1 MMPMNLFKIFIWV
14 GLLFSTHHLQAVTPV
29 QVTRTWPQ
37 RPVTLI
43 VPFGAGG
50 ATDQFARLLAPQ
62 LSAVIG
68 QPVVIDNVAGAS
80 GAMGIRKLLGMKP
93 DGHALVLGGI
103 SETVLVPLNQPG
115 SGYKP
120 QDLQAMSIIGSTP
133 LVMVKRKQFPAAH
146 LKDMVKLASS
156 SPMKY
161 TFGSAGTGSYG
172 HLMFEKLA
180 QVHGVKLLHVP
191 YKGAGQMMSDLAS
204 GQIDLALTSLPSALP
219 YAKSGFVELL
229 GVSTPQR
236 LSGWPQLPTF
246 SESDFGQEPV
256 SLWSGVF
263 SPRGLKAEVTLQ
275 INTAIDQSL
284 KDKNLREKLTQL
296 GILLEENRSPSQSQS
311 FYEEQIRQFQSLEN
325 PH

>member
-1 MMPMNLFKIFIWV
+1 MMPMNVFKIFIWV
-14 GLLFSTHHLQAVTPV
+14 GLLFSAHNLQATPA
-29 QVTRTWPQ
+29 QAPRTWPQ

-43 VPFGAGG
+43 VPFAVGG

-68 QPVVIDNVAGAS
+68 QPVIIDNVAGAGGS
-80 GAMGIRKLLGMKP
+80 MGIRKLLDMKP

-103 SETVLVPLNQPG
+103 SETVLVPLNHQG

-120 QDLQAMSIIGSTP
+120 QDLQAVSIIGSTP
-133 LVMVKRKQFPAAH
+133 LVMVKRKQFPATH
-146 LKDMVKLASS
+146 LKDMVNLASS

-180 QVHGVKLLHVP
+180 QEHGVQLLHVP
-191 YKGAGQMMSDLAS
+191 YKGGGQMMSDLAS

-246 SESDFGQEPV
+246 SESDFAQEPV
-256 SLWSGVF
+256 SLWGGVF
-263 SPRGLKAEVTLQ
+263 SPRGLKVEVTLQ
-275 INTAIDQSL
+275 ISAAIDKSL
-284 KDKNLREKLTQL
+284 KDRNLREKLTQL
-296 GILLEENRSPSQSQS
+296 GFLLEKNRSPSESQI
-311 FYEEQIRQFQSLEN
+311 FYEEQIRQFQTLAN

>member
-1 MMPMNLFKIFIWV
+1 MMPMTVFKIVTGV
-14 GLLFSTHHLQAVTPV
+14 GLIFSALYLQASPA
-29 QVTRTWPQ
+29 QATRTWPQ

-43 VPFGAGG
+43 VPFGVGG

-68 QPVVIDNVAGAS
+68 QPVVIDNVAGAG

-103 SETVLVPLNQPG
+103 SETVLVPLNHPG

-120 QDLQAMSIIGSTP
+120 QDLQAVSIIGSTP
-133 LVMVKRKQFPAAH
+133 LVMVKSKQFPAAH

-161 TFGSAGTGSYG
+161 SFGSAGTGSYG

-180 QVHGVKLLHVP
+180 RDHGVQLLHVP

-229 GVSTPQR
+229 GVSTSQR
-236 LSGWPQLPTF
+236 LSDWPQLPTF

-256 SLWSGVF
+256 SLWGGVF
-263 SPRGLKAEVTLQ
+263 TPRGLKAKVTLQ
-275 INTAIDQSL
+275 ISAAIDQSL
-284 KDKNLREKLTQL
+284 KDESLRKKLTQL
-296 GILLEENRSPSQSQS
+296 GILLEENRSPSESQS
-311 FYEEQIRQFQSLEN
+311 FYEQQIRQYQSLPKE
-325 PH
+325 H